1 MAPRY
6 LRRGL
11 LKQIQNEIENAQAG
25 RPAGIRIKINSIV
38 DEQIIDALYKASQA
52 GVPVDVWVRGICT
65 IKPGE
70 PGLSENIRVRSI
82 LGRYLEHSRLFWF
95 LNDGDPQVFIG
106 SADMM
111 HRNLDRRVE
120 ALVRLTQ
127 ADHLAEVADLFEQA
141 MSDETASWWLEAD
154 GTWTRHARD
163 ADGRSLTDLQNAQM
177 KAITQRKRSKR

>member
-1 MAPRY
+1 M
-6 LRRGL
+6 
-11 LKQIQNEIENAQAG
+11 
-25 RPAGIRIKINSIV
+25 
-38 DEQIIDALYKASQA
+38 
-52 GVPVDVWVRGICT
+52 PVDVWVRGICT
-65 IKPGE
+65 IKPGQ
-70 PGLSENIRVRSI
+70 PGLSETIRVRSI

-95 LNDGDPQVFIG
+95 ANDGDPQLFIG

-127 ADHLAEVADLFEQA
+127 QNHLDEVASLFERA

-163 ADGRSLTDLQNAQM
+163 ESGRPLVDLQNALM
-177 KAITQRKRSKR
+177 KQINQRKRSSR